1 MLILNPASVKIAGA
15 EHTNV
20 ESCAIDRA
28 AHKEVV
34 EWSDNGAFAVFADVP
49 EQRVEIK
56 LTQRLESNAADQQ
69 LDLLRPGQSVSLEMV
84 TSLNSSQA
92 RRRKLTATGVV
103 RAVRNVVGVG
113 KDPQARR
120 VIELIAISS
129 DGSTDPVGQID
140 W

>member
-1 MLILNPASVKIAGA
+1 MLILNPASVKIAGV
-15 EHTNV
+15 EYTNV
-20 ESCAIDRA
+20 ESCAIDRT

-49 EQRVEIK
+49 EQKVEIK
-56 LTQRLESNAADQQ
+56 VTQRLETAAADQL
-69 LDLLRPGQSVSLEMV
+69 LDLLRPGQSVSLEV
-84 TSLNSSQA
+84 VSSLNSSQA
-92 RRRKLTATGVV
+92 RRRKITAACVV
-103 RAVRNVVGVG
+103 RAVRNLVSVG

-120 VIELIAISS
+120 VIELVAISS